1 MKLGRYLKDKIILI
15 IILIFNYFILF
26 NLLYAFKVD
35 VSLMISFNFIFIA
48 MSILII
54 LLDYFRKKSFYNEFI
69 NSLEE
74 LDKKYLILETLPKPS
89 FYEGE
94 LLYQTLYDINKS
106 MLEEVNN
113 YSNNINDF
121 KDYVEMWIHEVKIP
135 ISSLVLMC
143 HNNKSNIDKK
153 CLEQVRKIDNYIDQ
167 VLYYVRSNYT
177 EQDFIF
183 KEVKLDKIV
192 SDVLLKNKDDLLDNN
207 IDLDVNLRDLSVMT
221 DPKWLEFIIN
231 QIINNSI
238 KYKDSKKDNSF
249 IKIYAVDKNSYVSLF
264 IYDNGIGIKES
275 DIKKVFNKSFTG
287 ENGRLKT
294 KSTGMGLYIAKK
306 LCKKLGHSISIKS
319 DFNKNT
325 TVEIKIGKNDFYKNI

>member
-15 IILIFNYFILF
+15 IIFIFNYFILF

-35 VSLMISFNFIFIA
+35 ISLITSFSFIFIS

-143 HNNKSNIDKK
+143 HNNKNNIDKK
-153 CLEQVRKIDNYIDQ
+153 YLEQVRKLDNYIDQ
-167 VLYYVRSNYT
+167 VLYYVRSNSA

-183 KEVKLDKIV
+183 KEIKLDKIV
-192 SDVLLKNKDDLLDNN
+192 SDVLLKNKDDLLEND
-207 IDLDVNLRDLSVMT
+207 IEIEVNLRDLSVMT

-249 IKIYAVDKNSYVSLF
+249 IKIYAVDENNYISLF

-306 LCKKLGHSISIKS
+306 LCTKLGHSISIKS
-319 DFNKNT
+319 EFKKNT